1 MSAVPGES
9 RPPKVGM
16 VSLDDNE
23 RNSLRKARS
32 FAPNPP
38 KANLVLFS
46 KGMGS
51 AADSADFL
59 SDGSSRGPKLLAWA
73 VEALQESSCYFRCP
87 ETCFVIS
94 NMVTWFLP
102 PKTALRTSSALI
114 SVFFFAS

>member
-1 MSAVPGES
+1 LDERVPGEN

-32 FAPNPP
+32 FTPNPP

-59 SDGSSRGPKLLAWA
+59 SDGSSRGPKLLA
-73 VEALQESSCYFRCP
+73 
-87 ETCFVIS
+87 
-94 NMVTWFLP
+94 
-102 PKTALRTSSALI
+102 
-114 SVFFFAS
+114 

>member
-46 KGMGS
+46 KGTGS

-73 VEALQESSCYFRCP
+73 VEALQE
-87 ETCFVIS
+87 
-94 NMVTWFLP
+94 
-102 PKTALRTSSALI
+102 
-114 SVFFFAS
+114 